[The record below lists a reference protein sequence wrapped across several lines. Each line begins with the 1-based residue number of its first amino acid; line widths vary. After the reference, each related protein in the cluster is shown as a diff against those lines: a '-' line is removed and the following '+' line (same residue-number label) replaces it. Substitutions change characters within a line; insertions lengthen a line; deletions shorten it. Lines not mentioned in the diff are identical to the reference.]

1 MASNKQT
8 RANRENAKK
17 STGPRTAAGK
27 TRSSK
32 NALKHGLLSQ
42 DSVLP
47 GEAPEEFDRQLT
59 AIEDWVLPRNPLER
73 EICRQIA
80 DAAWRMQRLSRI
92 ETAMITAKMNHVR
105 TYVEQI
111 KSDVDLDREDQ
122 TRLLGK
128 AMLGGTQSVVQL
140 SRYDGHLTRRFYRA
154 VELLTEIRQGERKSR
169 EAREARHK
177 GDHGFDVYS
186 PTAPPE
192 FQHQYIP
199 AKPDI
204 INRAAPNR
212 AVPNRAAHVSERYET
227 NPQDHKEG
235 GGPEASHDRAP
246 TSHRVPT
253 NDPVNPPTAETR
265 ATTSVKAP
273 PLLR

>member
-1 MASNKQT
+1 MATNKQT
-8 RANRENAKK
+8 RANRANAKK
-17 STGPRTAAGK
+17 STGPRTTAGK

-80 DAAWRMQRLSRI
+80 DAAWHMQRLSRI
-92 ETAMITAKMNHVR
+92 ETAMMTAKMNHVR
-105 TYVEQI
+105 AYVEHI

-169 EAREARHK
+169 EARNK

-186 PTAPPE
+186 PTDPPE

-212 AVPNRAAHVSERYET
+212 AVPNRAAHVSERYQT

-235 GGPEASHDRAP
+235 GGPEASHDR
-246 TSHRVPT
+246 VPT
-253 NDPVNPPTAETR
+253 TDPVNPPTAETR
-265 ATTSVKAP
+265 PTTPVKAP

>member
-1 MASNKQT
+1 MATNKQT

-17 STGPRTAAGK
+17 STGPRTPGGK
-27 TRSSK
+27 ARSSK

-192 FQHQYIP
+192 FQHRYVP

-204 INRAAPNR
+204 INRAAPN
-212 AVPNRAAHVSERYET
+212 PAANVSERYQT

-265 ATTSVKAP
+265 PTTSAKAP
-273 PLLR
+273 PPLR

>member
-1 MASNKQT
+1 MATNKQT

-17 STGPRTAAGK
+17 STGPRTAGGK
-27 TRSSK
+27 ARSSK

-73 EICRQIA
+73 EICRQIT
-80 DAAWRMQRLSRI
+80 DASWRMQRLSRI
-92 ETAMITAKMNHVR
+92 ETAIITANINHTR
-105 TYVEQI
+105 RHNRQFHPDVE
-111 KSDVDLDREDQ
+111 LDRQ
-122 TRLLGK
+122 GRTKLLGE
-128 AMLGGTQSVVQL
+128 AMIGHTNSVVQL

-169 EAREARHK
+169 EAREARNK

-212 AVPNRAAHVSERYET
+212 AVPNRAAHVSDRYQT
-227 NPQDHKEG
+227 NPQDHKKG

-246 TSHRVPT
+246 TSHRPPT
-253 NDPVNPPTAETR
+253 TNSVNPPTAETR
-265 ATTSVKAP
+265 PTTPAKAP
-273 PLLR
+273 PPLR